1 MKQKERFQMLL
12 LTLLLAV
19 FSLNA
24 TAASRRTVER
34 GMTKQQVTDILGKPK
49 AASFDQAGTR
59 WEYIKGRLIDN
70 YDIHIRVEFD
80 ARDRVVNYQETI
92 IPRGDNRNAD
102 ILVPDDGFRR
112 PAPGFY
118 ADCLSEEEFAIVS
131 NSITK
136 ANFDDN
142 KLALVEVACLRSL
155 FTCRQCAR
163 LLQLFSFSDAKLK
176 ALRFMARQIVDPQ
189 NAYDIYQAFTFDSDR
204 DKAAR
209 LMHDL
214 QN

>member
-1 MKQKERFQMLL
+1 MLL
-12 LTLLLAV
+12 LTLLLTV
-19 FSLNA
+19 F
-24 TAASRRTVER
+24 
-34 GMTKQQVTDILGKPK
+34 
-49 AASFDQAGTR
+49 
-59 WEYIKGRLIDN
+59 
-70 YDIHIRVEFD
+70 
-80 ARDRVVNYQETI
+80 
-92 IPRGDNRNAD
+92 
-102 ILVPDDGFRR
+102 
-112 PAPGFY
+112 
-118 ADCLSEEEFAIVS
+118 
-131 NSITK
+131 
-136 ANFDDN
+136 NFDDN
-142 KLALVEVACLRSL
+142 KLALVEVASLRSL

>member
-70 YDIHIRVEFD
+70 YDIHIRV
-80 ARDRVVNYQETI
+80 
-92 IPRGDNRNAD
+92 
-102 ILVPDDGFRR
+102 
-112 PAPGFY
+112 
-118 ADCLSEEEFAIVS
+118 
-131 NSITK
+131 
-136 ANFDDN
+136 
-142 KLALVEVACLRSL
+142 
-155 FTCRQCAR
+155 
-163 LLQLFSFSDAKLK
+163 
-176 ALRFMARQIVDPQ
+176 
-189 NAYDIYQAFTFDSDR
+189 
-204 DKAAR
+204 
-209 LMHDL
+209 
-214 QN
+214 